1 MPVRDSLQRTTGP
14 SEEALKD
21 ELLAELRAPKET
33 GEPDVVIQGKA
44 PAGVHLFVI
53 WSKWAG
59 LEQTVRSRIILD
71 AYIEWKSEA
80 EAQNVTISM
89 GLTPEEAKNMGLS

>member
-1 MPVRDSLQRTTGP
+1 
-14 SEEALKD
+14 
-21 ELLAELRAPKET
+21 
-33 GEPDVVIQGKA
+33 
-44 PAGVHLFVI
+44 VI

-71 AYIEWKSEA
+71 AYIEWKNEA
-80 EAQNVTISM
+80 EAQNVTVSM